1 MAVFPK
7 KTRLFLVAVAMV
19 VVGWFSYASF
29 SSYGEQAGTALSGN
43 DGEYI
48 HPLHPFD
55 REGFVAG
62 EKEWREKPLFA
73 FSAPIRGGLIPH
85 HALPSAHLT
94 GFFRELAKQHPKTI
108 ILIGPNHPDAGQYKL
123 LTSAAPWETPFGRV
137 KGNTSKADALLKLP
151 FAGTDEAVLSKE
163 HSIAGVL
170 PFLRYVLP
178 DTDVVPVVLNSHLS
192 WSDVRAV
199 SDTLRDIADADTLV
213 IGAVDFSHYLPAQVA
228 EEKDRETES
237 LLRNFRSQEILPL
250 GNDHV
255 DSPVSIAV
263 LLETMRSIDATR
275 FDLLANT
282 NSGRILSDLR
292 SGTTS
297 YFFAGFSEE
306 EGDDLRLV
314 SDAASAD
321 VSLIFGGD
329 MMFDRWIRTMMQRY
343 GDTYPL
349 EPLREAFQDADAV
362 IANLEGPITM
372 NSSVSEESEIGA
384 RDNYVFTFDREV
396 APLLREFNIIPNL
409 GNNHIL
415 NFKEDGARETEAF
428 LRDAGVDSFGSP
440 LGGTRRFLVKDFDG
454 FEIAFVNYNQ
464 FIFQGKEKA
473 IEDIRA
479 AESAADFVALYAHWG
494 EEYEPATNG
503 QKVFAREFVDAGA
516 DIVIG
521 SHPHIVQEH
530 ETYKGKTIYY
540 SLGNLV
546 FDQYFRDETK
556 NGLLVGV
563 SIDPKTGEYE
573 ISEKP
578 VIMGTD
584 GQTKIREQ

>member
-1 MAVFPK
+1 MVVFPK
-7 KTRLFLVAVAMV
+7 KTGLFLGVVVMV
-19 VVGWFSYASF
+19 VVGWLSYALF
-29 SSYGEQAGTALSGN
+29 PLNGKRDGAVFSGN

-55 REGFVAG
+55 REGFVVG
-62 EKEWREKPLFA
+62 EKESRENPSFT
-73 FSAPIRGGLIPH
+73 FSEPIRGGLIPH
-85 HALPSAHLT
+85 HTLPSAYLT

-123 LTSAAPWETPFGRV
+123 LTSTAPWETPFGRV

-170 PFLRYVLP
+170 PFFRYFLP

-192 WSDVRAV
+192 WSDVQAV
-199 SDTLRDIADADTLV
+199 SDVLRDMADSDTVV

-228 EEKDRETES
+228 EEKDRKTEP

-263 LLETMRSIDATR
+263 LFETMRSIGATH

-282 NSGRILSDLR
+282 NSGRILSDSR

-297 YFFAGFSEE
+297 YFFAGFSGEE
-306 EGDDLRLV
+306 SVTPQAVPGAV
-314 SDAASAD
+314 SGN
-321 VSLIFGGD
+321 VELLFGGD
-329 MMFDRWIRTMMQRY
+329 MMFDRWIRTMMRKQ
-343 GDTYPL
+343 GDAYPL
-349 EPLREAFQDADAV
+349 EPLREAFRSVDAV
-362 IANLEGPITM
+362 IANLEGPITT
-372 NSSVSEESEIGA
+372 NASISEASEAGA

-396 APLLREFNIIPNL
+396 APLIREFNVIPSL

-428 LRDAGVDSFGSP
+428 LRDAGVDFFGSP
-440 LGGTRRFLVKDFDG
+440 LGGTQRFFVKNFDG
-454 FEIAFVNYNQ
+454 FRVAFVNYNE
-464 FIFQGKEKA
+464 FVWQGWEKA
-473 IEDIRA
+473 IEDIRT
-479 AESAADFVALYAHWG
+479 AESAADFIVLYAHWG
-494 EEYEPATNG
+494 DEYEPATDK
-503 QKVFAREFVDAGA
+503 QKMLAREFVDAGA

-530 ETYKGKTIYY
+530 ETYEGKAIYY

-584 GQTKIREQ
+584 GQTRIK

>member
-1 MAVFPK
+1 MVVFPK
-7 KTRLFLVAVAMV
+7 KAGLFLGVVAIAVM
-19 VVGWFSYASF
+19 GWFLYASF
-29 SSYGEQAGTALSGN
+29 SLNGERDRAVFSEN

-55 REGFVAG
+55 SEGFVAG
-62 EKEWREKPLFA
+62 EKESREKPSFT
-73 FSAPIRGGLIPH
+73 FSGPIRGGLIPH
-85 HALPSAHLT
+85 HTLPAAHLT

-137 KGNTSKADALLKLP
+137 EGDASKAETLLGLP
-151 FAGTDEAVLSKE
+151 FAGTDEAILSKE

-170 PFLRYVLP
+170 PFLRYFLP

-192 WSDVRAV
+192 WSDVQAV
-199 SDTLRDIADADTLV
+199 SGMLRDMADSDTVVIA
-213 IGAVDFSHYLPAQVA
+213 AVDFSHYLPAQTA
-228 EEKDRETES
+228 EEKDRETEP
-237 LLRNFRSQEILPL
+237 LLRNFRSQEILPF

-255 DSPVSIAV
+255 DSPVSIAM
-263 LLETMRSIDATR
+263 LLETMRSIGATH

-297 YFFAGFSEE
+297 YFFAGFSG
-306 EGDDLRLV
+306 EGGKTLQTVPDVV
-314 SDAASAD
+314 SGN
-321 VSLIFGGD
+321 VKLLFGGD
-329 MMFDRWIRTMMQRY
+329 MMFDRWIRTMMRRH
-343 GDTYPL
+343 GDAYPL
-349 EPLREAFQDADAV
+349 EPLRETFRSADAV
-362 IANLEGPITM
+362 IANLEGPITG
-372 NSSVSEESEIGA
+372 NVSISETSEAGA
-384 RDNYVFTFDREV
+384 RDNYVFTFDREI
-396 APLLREFNIIPNL
+396 APLLRDFNIIPNL

-440 LGGTRRFLVKDFDG
+440 SDGTRRFFVRDFDG
-454 FEIAFVNYNQ
+454 FRVAFVNYNE
-464 FIFQGKEKA
+464 FVWQGREKA

-479 AESAADFVALYAHWG
+479 AGSEADFIVLYAHWG
-494 EEYEPATNG
+494 DEYEPATNR
-503 QKVFAREFVDAGA
+503 QKMLAREFVDAGA

-521 SHPHIVQEH
+521 SHPHVVQEH
-530 ETYKGKTIYY
+530 ETYEGKTIYY

-584 GQTKIREQ
+584 GQTRIK